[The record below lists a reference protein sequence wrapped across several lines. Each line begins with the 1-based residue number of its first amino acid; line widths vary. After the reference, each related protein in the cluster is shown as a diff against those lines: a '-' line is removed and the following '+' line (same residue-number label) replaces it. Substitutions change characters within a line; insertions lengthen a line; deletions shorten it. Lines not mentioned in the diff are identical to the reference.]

1 MSEEVINN
9 VIVEEPTAKKS
20 KFKRLKKKK
29 SLARRIIEYSLR
41 GIFGAFAIFIIAGNI
56 QGEVNKKNN
65 YGQSIRFGVGSF
77 VVLTNSMEPEIP
89 VDSAIITYQKDVGE
103 VYNIWKAGQVQD
115 ITFANVYVDIG
126 YFEPDTQEFK
136 AAYGGIRVTSNRI
149 MTHRLREIHIREDVE
164 YGKGRYIFV
173 CSGINV
179 AEDPNNYANKKGQ
192 YQVFTE
198 KEYLGV
204 VQISNQF
211 LGKIF
216 RFIVSPI
223 GLIIILLIP
232 AAYLII
238 VSSID
243 IYKAMKASENEE
255 AVEGPKD
262 GTLAK
267 VTGKDRERLKKEL
280 LQEMI
285 EKKKKEKEND
295 Q

>member
-9 VIVEEPTAKKS
+9 VVVEEPTAKKS

-29 SLARRIIEYSLR
+29 SLARRIIEYSLL
-41 GIFGAFAIFIIAGNI
+41 GIFGAIAIFIIAGNI

-77 VVLTNSMEPEIP
+77 IVLTDSMEPEIP
-89 VDSAIITYQKDVGE
+89 VDSAIITYKQEINDLVKDFDSGKVIDLAFADVYTGLVPYTFVPDNELFKIGE
-103 VYNIWKAGQVQD
+103 R
-115 ITFANVYVDIG
+115 T
-126 YFEPDTQEFK
+126 
-136 AAYGGIRVTSNRI
+136 AYTNRV
-149 MTHRLREIHIREDVE
+149 MTHRLREVHIREEVE
-164 YGKGRYIFV
+164 FGKGKYIFV
-173 CSGINV
+173 ASGINDQGV
-179 AEDPNNYANKKGQ
+179 LSKKTQ
-192 YQVFTE
+192 YQTFTE
-198 KEYLGV
+198 TEYLGTV
-204 VQISNQF
+204 KITNVF
-211 LGKIF
+211 LGKVF
-216 RFIVSPI
+216 NFIVSPI